1 MRYQKIG
8 ILCAGDTEVL
18 PFLKDLKEDTIV
30 KKAML
35 EFHTGTL
42 CRTPVVVLFSGVCKV
57 NAAIAAQILIDHFHT
72 DLIINAGTAGGMC
85 PNVRLFDTVIAEK
98 IAYHD
103 VADDILTEFHPWL
116 SSIYFPSD
124 HALLHI
130 AKQFGNEYNKNS
142 VHRIHFGTVVT
153 GEQFIDNSA
162 REKII
167 EAYHPL
173 SVDMESAAAA
183 HVCYVNRIPFL
194 SIRTIT
200 DTPLQEGIDVFEKN
214 CEQASLLSE
223 KIVLALLERL

>member
-1 MRYQKIG
+1 MCRGHRSAPISKRFERRYY
-8 ILCAGDTEVL
+8 C
-18 PFLKDLKEDTIV
+18 

-116 SSIYFPSD
+116 SSIYFPCD
-124 HALLHI
+124 RALLHI
-130 AKQFGNEYNKNS
+130 AKQFSEEYHKS
-142 VHRIHFGTVVT
+142 SPHRILFGTAVT